1 MSVHSEYHRALRA
14 LLGRLTESEFLVGEG
29 WVEQLEFVQAE
40 ADRDL
45 STAAKTT
52 LDLIARFEADLGNA
66 RPATSNLRA
75 ARGPLPS
82 LELLRDAC
90 HHLRDHCRAILGVSP
105 DDR

>member
-14 LLGRLTESEFLVGEG
+14 LLVRLTESEFLVGEA
-29 WVEQLEFVQAE
+29 WVEQLEIVQTE

-52 LDLIARFEADLGNA
+52 LDLISRLEASLGNA
-66 RPATSNLRA
+66 HPSTSNLRA
-75 ARGPLPS
+75 AREPLPP

-90 HHLRDHCRAILGVSP
+90 HHLRDHCRAILGVGP